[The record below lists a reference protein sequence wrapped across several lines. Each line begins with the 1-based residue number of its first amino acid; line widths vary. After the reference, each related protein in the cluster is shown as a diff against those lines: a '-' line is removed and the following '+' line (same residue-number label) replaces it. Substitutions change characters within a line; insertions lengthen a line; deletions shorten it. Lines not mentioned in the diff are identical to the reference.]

1 MLKIKA
7 ISSVPDAIKAAL
19 ESNAVRSIS
28 KLLSQCDVEF
38 DNRPLTIAEI
48 DKKIGHLRPVDR
60 IMIKSTLMRAG
71 LLK

>member
-1 MLKIKA
+1 MLKIEA
-7 ISSVPDAIKAAL
+7 ISSAPDAIRAAL

-28 KLLSQCDVEF
+28 KILSF

-48 DKKIGHLRPVDR
+48 DKKIGHLKPFDR
-60 IMIKSTLMRAG
+60 IMIKSTLLRRG